1 MTPAMR
7 EVDEK
12 IMLDLAKTTPE
23 ALKSFQQKYVA
34 GIVPLGEVK
43 DINTNQTID
52 QRPQVFVSAE
62 KYVKDH
68 PKEFADITDAKQKVN
83 RAVYLQSMGLIKFVD
98 GK

>member
-34 GIVPLGEVK
+34 GIVPLGEMK
-43 DINTNQTID
+43 ELNEQ
-52 QRPQVFVSAE
+52 PKLPEGKLE
-62 KYVKDH
+62 KAAAYV
-68 PKEFADITDAKQKVN
+68 
-83 RAVYLQSMGLIKFVD
+83 
-98 GK
+98 